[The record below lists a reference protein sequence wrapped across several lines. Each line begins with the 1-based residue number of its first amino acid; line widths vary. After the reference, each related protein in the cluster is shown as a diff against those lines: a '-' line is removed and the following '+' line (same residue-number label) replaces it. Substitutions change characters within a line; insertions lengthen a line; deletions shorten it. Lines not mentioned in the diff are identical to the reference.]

1 MSISLRRP
9 ARLSLLS
16 LAVAAACPSFAQ
28 TSSSA
33 SLDPVVVTATRT
45 PQRLSQT
52 VAEVRVIERE
62 AIERLGPGGVA
73 DLLRRDAGLELSRN
87 GGPAASTSLFL
98 RGADSRHTVVLLDGV
113 RIDSQATGGASW
125 QGLPLASIERIE
137 ILSGPASALYGSDA
151 IGGVVQL
158 FTRQGEAGLHGDA
171 LVAAG
176 NLGQRKAEA
185 SLRGGSPALRYSLSA
200 AHERADGFN
209 ASTDPTGFAWSPD
222 RDGWQRRSAHARL
235 SADLNDA
242 HRLDASITAARTA
255 SQFDGWDPAAD
266 DRDTQRQG
274 SAQVQWRAQWAPSLR
289 TEAQLGDSRDRYA
302 IPNFGYDTDTRV
314 RQASLL
320 AFWTPLSGHQV
331 QGVLE
336 RRNDRLTNA
345 DVGTDGQSARHL
357 SSLGLGWTHTTAAH
371 TLQLNLR
378 QDRDSEYGS
387 VGTGLLGGS
396 LVLPEGWRLAGSL
409 GTGFRAPTVYQL
421 ASAYGVRSLRP
432 ERSRNAELALR
443 WAGEAG
449 RASITVYR
457 NAVKD
462 LIGFGAAGPCA
473 SPYGCYENVSR
484 ALLRGISLKA
494 EGTVTQGLSWQGSLD
509 RSDPVNAATGKRLAR
524 RAAQQARLGLNWTP
538 NEAWTW
544 GAHVVASGERYDD
557 AGNARR
563 LGGYAQLDLDARWQ
577 WTKGWAL
584 EAQVANA
591 GNRHYALARG
601 YAVMPRSLL
610 LGLRATW

>member
-1 MSISLRRP
+1 MSTSTRRR

-28 TSSSA
+28 TPPS

-52 VAEVRVIERE
+52 VAEVRVIDRD
-62 AIERLGPGGVA
+62 AIERLGSGGLA
-73 DLLRRDAGLELSRN
+73 DLLRREAGLELSRN
-87 GGPAASTSLFL
+87 GGPAATTSLFL

-125 QGLPLASIERIE
+125 QGLPLASIDRIE
-137 ILSGPASALYGSDA
+137 VLSGPASALYGSDA

-171 LVAAG
+171 LLAAG

-185 SLRGGSPALRYSLSA
+185 SLRGEAQGLRYSVGA

-209 ASTDPTGFAWSPD
+209 ASTDPTGFSWSPD
-222 RDGWQRRSAHARL
+222 LDGWDRRSAHVRL
-235 SADLNDA
+235 GAALNES
-242 HRLDASITAARTA
+242 HRLDASATAARTA
-255 SQFDGWDPAAD
+255 SQFDGWDPSAD
-266 DRDTQRQG
+266 DRDTQRQT
-274 SAQVQWRAQWAPSLR
+274 SAQLQWRATWTPSLR
-289 TEAQLGDSRDRYA
+289 TEAQVGDSRDRYA
-302 IPNFGYDTDTRV
+302 IPNYGYETDTRV

-320 AFWTPLSGHQV
+320 SFWTPAAGHQL
-331 QGVLE
+331 QAVLE
-336 RRNDRLTNA
+336 RRDDRLANA
-345 DVGTDGQSARHL
+345 DVGTGGESERHL

-378 QDRDSEYGS
+378 QDRDSEYGQVS
-387 VGTGLLGGS
+387 TGLVGGS
-396 LVLPEGWRLAGSL
+396 WVLPEGWRLAGSV

-421 ASAYGVRSLRP
+421 ASPYGVRSLRP

-443 WAGEAG
+443 WASEAG
-449 RASITVYR
+449 TASITVYR

-484 ALLRGISLKA
+484 ALLRGLSLKA
-494 EGTVTQGLSWQGSLD
+494 DGRLAEGLTWRATWD

-524 RAAQQARLGLNWTP
+524 RAAQQARVGLSWAA

-544 GAHVVASGERYDD
+544 GAHVVASGDRYDD
-557 AGNARR
+557 AANTRR

-577 WTKGWAL
+577 VAPGWAL
-584 EAQVANA
+584 EAQVVNA
-591 GNRHYALARG
+591 GNRDYTLAQG